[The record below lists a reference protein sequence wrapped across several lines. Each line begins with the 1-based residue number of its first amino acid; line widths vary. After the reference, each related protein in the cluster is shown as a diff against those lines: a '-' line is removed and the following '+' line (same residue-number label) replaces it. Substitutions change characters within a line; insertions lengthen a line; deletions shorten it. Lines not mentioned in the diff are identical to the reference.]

1 MKTIYLLVAKP
12 DNPESKV
19 QFLRAFETR
28 DQAEDIA
35 IMMSP
40 VVENYDLSII
50 ETQMEG
56 ARPAVQFSPGALPL
70 ARP

>member
-19 QFLRAFETR
+19 QFLRAYETR

-40 VVENYDLSII
+40 VVENYELSII

-56 ARPAVQFSPGALPL
+56 WKPAVQFSRDL
-70 ARP
+70 APVRP